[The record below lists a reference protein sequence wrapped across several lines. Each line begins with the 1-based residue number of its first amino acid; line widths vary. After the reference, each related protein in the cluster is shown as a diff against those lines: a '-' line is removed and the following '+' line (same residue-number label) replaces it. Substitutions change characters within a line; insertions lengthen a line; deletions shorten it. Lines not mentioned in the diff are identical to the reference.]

1 MSAASRACH
10 PPMSP
15 SALQKPCTLASNTSS
30 PAKLILH
37 SPQQARKMNGSCC
50 AYIPRCQPL
59 SATCCFPSPTTFNGA
74 WERHGMSQIPKQRVY
89 SKPGR
94 TASIF
99 ERKKRKIVGLNYFG
113 KNKKK
118 KTHLQKSISIAEQE
132 QNKTQ
137 LYEHIFIYTHVH
149 INTHLH

>member
-37 SPQQARKMNGSCC
+37 NPQQARKMNGSCC
-50 AYIPRCQPL
+50 AYILRCQPL

-89 SKPGR
+89 SKPDR
-94 TASIF
+94 TSTYPTYTYVHIPCTLMHISHTHLCTYPIMGYGVNSSLHKQVLKLFYFIKNIF
-99 ERKKRKIVGLNYFG
+99 NYF
-113 KNKKK
+113 
-118 KTHLQKSISIAEQE
+118 L
-132 QNKTQ
+132 
-137 LYEHIFIYTHVH
+137 
-149 INTHLH
+149 